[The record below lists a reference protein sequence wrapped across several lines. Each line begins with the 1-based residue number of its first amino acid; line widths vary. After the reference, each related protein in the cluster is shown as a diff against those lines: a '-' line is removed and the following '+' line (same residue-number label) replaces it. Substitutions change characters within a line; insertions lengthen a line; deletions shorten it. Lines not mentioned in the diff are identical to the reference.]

1 MPVPDLETQISAY
14 ADELEQLVPEIPIPG
29 QGLSRRKRSAWVVGA
44 AAVVVAASLI
54 AAVALL
60 PGDDDQSDVAAEGRT
75 GQSVGPPQSADLPDG
90 CVPAEALERPP
101 GLGGV
106 PVTDVL
112 PGGVDRSFDIGPVVA
127 RPITGQELDGEWFA
141 VSAPVTDQHG
151 LKLGVAVW
159 VMPDSIVAIA
169 GGVRHLY
176 AANELALTVSDWKAP
191 PVTIEPSQVDA
202 ATACV
207 P

>member
-1 MPVPDLETQISAY
+1 MPDLETQISAY

-29 QGLSRRKRSAWVVGA
+29 QVRSRRKRSARAVGA
-44 AAVVVAASLI
+44 AAAVVAASLM

-60 PGDDDQSDVAAEGRT
+60 PGDDDQSDVAAEGTT
-75 GQSVGPPQSADLPDG
+75 GQSEGPEPADLPDG
-90 CVPAEALERPP
+90 CLVAEDLERPP
-101 GLGGV
+101 GLGGA

-112 PGGVDRSFDIGPVVA
+112 PGGVDQSFDIGPLVA
-127 RPITGQELDGEWFA
+127 RTITGQELDGEWFA
-141 VSAPVTDQHG
+141 VSAPVTDQDG
-151 LKLGVAVW
+151 LTLGVAVW

-176 AANELALTVSDWKAP
+176 AANELAVTVSDWKAP